1 MPVREGRLL
10 AGAALLLAVLLVI
23 STGCTGAEQS
33 GEGTG
38 QGPDDAGYRTVV
50 DSRGVAVQVPEKI
63 ERVVTVSDGMI
74 EGTMT
79 YLGTQDTIVGV
90 GSSCLQRN
98 FDYEFPTIHGE
109 SYWYR
114 DGMNP
119 VTYLNRRIMEL
130 PRIAESGAAINY
142 ESLVSLDP
150 DVVILRVG
158 SCTARHIDDESV
170 TKTISTIE
178 SLGIPLVVVYG
189 PPAFKDP
196 DLTKISDEIMIIG
209 QVFGK
214 EANASKLAGYLEEQV
229 SLIDERTRDIPLDEQ
244 PRVLILGLSPTAR
257 NAGGAGQVFG
267 LDTIESYFIEEI
279 AHAQNAFAEPGY
291 FKTVSAEQ
299 ILSIDPDVIVLCTAN
314 GYHPPEELYSAP
326 YYQNLQELKAVKNRK
341 VVAWPWTP
349 CNCAKRLEYP
359 IDVMVIAKAA
369 YPERFADI
377 ELSEWLLNFYKNV
390 YAVDDETAKALRS
403 AQWMDWCVETCP
415 SCG

>member
-1 MPVREGRLL
+1 MRASEVYGGT
-10 AGAALLLAVLLVI
+10 AVAVLLVFLVALCA
-23 STGCTGAEQS
+23 GCIGTEQPAEAP
-33 GEGTG
+33 GKTAE
-38 QGPDDAGYRTVV
+38 PGYRTVV

-63 ERVVTVSDGMI
+63 ERVVTISDGMI

-98 FDYEFPTIHGE
+98 FNYEFPTNHGE

-114 DGMNP
+114 NGMNP
-119 VTYLNRRIMEL
+119 VTYLNRRIMEI
-130 PRIAESGAAINY
+130 PRIAESGTALNY
-142 ESLVSLDP
+142 ESLVALEP

-158 SCTARHIDDESV
+158 SCTARQVDDESV

-178 SLGIPLVVVYG
+178 SLGIPLIVVYG

-214 EANASKLAGYLEEQV
+214 EADASKLAGYLEEQV
-229 SLIDERTRDIPLDEQ
+229 CLIDERTRDIPLDER

-326 YYQNLQELKAVKNRK
+326 YYQNLQELEAVKNRR

-359 IDVMVIAKAA
+359 IDAMVIAKAA

-377 ELSEWLLNFYKNV
+377 ELSEWLLDFYKNV
-390 YAVDDETAKALRS
+390 YGVDDDTAQALRS